1 MHHSGALLLEARD
14 GEFLDEQLCCSSVA
28 ASTCLQQPDQQA
40 EQMRDAGHEAMDTGH
55 SFGDDEA
62 EGISHD
68 YDDGAGG
75 ADNGDDY
82 MQQDPADLD
91 GAGVSGLLSNHF
103 CGSTV
108 LSHVVCEL
116 HWCCECMRCL
126 ERPNASTQR
135 SALRTEGSPC
145 PS

>member
-28 ASTCLQQPDQQA
+28 ASTYLQHPDKQA

-55 SFGDDEA
+55 SCGSDEA
-62 EGISHD
+62 EGLSHD

-75 ADNGDDY
+75 ADDGDDY
-82 MQQDPADLD
+82 MHQDPADLD
-91 GAGVSGLLSNHF
+91 DAGMSRLLSYQF

-108 LSHVVCEL
+108 LSYVA
-116 HWCCECMRCL
+116 CCEYMRCL
-126 ERPNASTQR
+126 KSPTANTQR
-135 SALRTEGSPC
+135 TALHTAGSPC